1 MTWPDFALA
10 RQLLNEEFVG
20 APMREYQRSK
30 AAEEEAAAKAVR
42 DALTKR

>member
-10 RQLLNEEFVG
+10 RQLLTEEFHG
-20 APMREYQRSK
+20 APIREYQRMK
-30 AAEEEAAAKAVR
+30 AAEEAAAAKAVR